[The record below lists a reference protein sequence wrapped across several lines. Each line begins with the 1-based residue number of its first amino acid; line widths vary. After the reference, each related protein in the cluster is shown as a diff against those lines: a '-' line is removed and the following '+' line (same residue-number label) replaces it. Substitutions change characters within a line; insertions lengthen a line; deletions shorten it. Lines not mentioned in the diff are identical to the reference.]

1 MLQKSIPFLKCLM
14 LLTCLTEKVKWYILL
29 KSTNIPSFHKH
40 LMSEIFLSFCLC
52 PSVQKIFLLIF
63 QLSLLLF
70 QRLLCKDQ
78 RWKGKFFC
86 MRMYLSIYSLSYLM
100 HSFTALLLFER
111 EKISQKFFFMI
122 LKNLVGVCRGTSFK
136 SSFVENLLG
145 NQVTLWIH
153 FLFLMN
159 VLFIWY
165 ALWSQQTLS
174 FRAGRIL
181 NFFLDPPTY

>member
-1 MLQKSIPFLKCLM
+1 
-14 LLTCLTEKVKWYILL
+14 
-29 KSTNIPSFHKH
+29 
-40 LMSEIFLSFCLC
+40 
-52 PSVQKIFLLIF
+52 
-63 QLSLLLF
+63 
-70 QRLLCKDQ
+70 
-78 RWKGKFFC
+78 

-111 EKISQKFFFMI
+111 EKISQKCFFMI

-181 NFFLDPPTY
+181 NFFLDPPTYFFTDDVFNLSFCRKLTLIFWKMSVDFSGAH